1 MYLRGH
7 ALLRSTPQNEDYHL
21 AAAIG
26 LVLAAYVGF
35 FLYLYWLMQPTV
47 SASPGVA
54 GYRPPPKTVVRPA
67 DLPSVPPAQPEAL
80 PAAEPAS
87 AMAKSNVAEKPKKQ
101 IKETKRQEARTT
113 RRARPVREQP
123 AQPSPF
129 WGYASSSR
137 SYGSLVL
144 ILAADGSAD
153 GLDQTYIL
161 IAKVSVVVRF
171 APALREPDRE
181 QPPDIRRLVR
191 NSRAVSPASP
201 HSLAAMKPTTFDSD
215 CICLTILPTSS
226 LGSLVSERRMR

>member
-7 ALLRSTPQNEDYHL
+7 ALRRSTPQNEDYHL

-137 SYGSLVL
+137 SYGS
-144 ILAADGSAD
+144 
-153 GLDQTYIL
+153 
-161 IAKVSVVVRF
+161 RPWF
-171 APALREPDRE
+171 
-181 QPPDIRRLVR
+181 
-191 NSRAVSPASP
+191 
-201 HSLAAMKPTTFDSD
+201 
-215 CICLTILPTSS
+215 
-226 LGSLVSERRMR
+226 